1 MTIDLLPSASF
12 ATESTAGPQRVT
24 AEPRTLTLKLSRAAL
39 LSSGEP
45 AMSGT
50 IAIQPTAQEAE
61 RAVRAAVLPS
71 NAPALT
77 ITF

>member
-1 MTIDLLPSASF
+1 MTIDLLPLASLG
-12 ATESTAGPQRVT
+12 TESTAGPQRVA

-39 LSSGEP
+39 LSSREP

-50 IAIQPTAQEAE
+50 IAFQPLPQEAG
-61 RAVRAAVLPS
+61 RTARAAVLPS